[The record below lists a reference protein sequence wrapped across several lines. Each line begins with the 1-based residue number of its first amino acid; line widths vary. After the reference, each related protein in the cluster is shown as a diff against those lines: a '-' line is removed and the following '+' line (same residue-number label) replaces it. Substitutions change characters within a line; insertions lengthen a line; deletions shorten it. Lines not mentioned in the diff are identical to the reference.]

1 MQSNARRCSI
11 TLVGMHAAAAAS
23 EASTYLPVYTQED
36 LVAWDNS
43 DLPNRMASMI
53 DGFDEI
59 CVRKFVNGGVHKT
72 MKIEKEGDK
81 EEDREKEEDNDKEE
95 DRKKDV
101 RQT

>member
-1 MQSNARRCSI
+1 
-11 TLVGMHAAAAAS
+11 
-23 EASTYLPVYTQED
+23 
-36 LVAWDNS
+36 
-43 DLPNRMASMI
+43 MASMI

-72 MKIEKEGDK
+72 MEIEKEGDK